1 MKAALIVVFAIF
13 LQFFVLT
20 AAETVVVTSVHDGD
34 SFRAGKQAFRLW
46 GIDAPELDQ
55 RWGIAS
61 RDALRELLTRADA
74 VMIERH
80 GTSWKRIV
88 VRAESGRKDVSLEL
102 LKMGL
107 AWYCPDFAP
116 KREDYR
122 EAEREAREARRGL
135 WSDKN
140 PVSPAEWRINKKDH
154 FRSAT
159 KMIKKWPLGYLLAK
173 MRVLPEALCLT
184 REHRNSRKQKN

>member
-1 MKAALIVVFAIF
+1 MKAALIAVFAIS

-20 AAETVVVTSVHDGD
+20 AAETVVITSVHDGD

-55 RWGIAS
+55 RWGTAS
-61 RDALRELLTRADA
+61 REALRELLTGADA

-80 GTSWKRIV
+80 GASWKRIV
-88 VRAESGRKDVSLEL
+88 VRAESGGKDASLEL

-107 AWYCPDFAP
+107 AWYLPEFAP

-122 EAEREAREARRGL
+122 EAEQEARKARRGL
-135 WSDKN
+135 WSDEN
-140 PVSPAEWRINKKDH
+140 PVSPDEWR
-154 FRSAT
+154 
-159 KMIKKWPLGYLLAK
+159 G
-173 MRVLPEALCLT
+173 
-184 REHRNSRKQKN
+184 RK

>member
-1 MKAALIVVFAIF
+1 MRIKATLIAIFAIF

-55 RWGIAS
+55 RWGTAA
-61 RDALRELLTRADA
+61 REALRELLTGAGE
-74 VMIERH
+74 VTVERY

-88 VRAESGRKDVSLEL
+88 VRVESRGKDVSLEL

-107 AWYCPDFAP
+107 AWYLPEFAP
-116 KREDYR
+116 KRNDYR
-122 EAEREAREARRGL
+122 KAEQEAREARRGL
-135 WSDKN
+135 WSDEN
-140 PVSPAEWRINKKDH
+140 PVSPAEWRKTGNNVI
-154 FRSAT
+154 
-159 KMIKKWPLGYLLAK
+159 
-173 MRVLPEALCLT
+173 
-184 REHRNSRKQKN
+184 SR

>member
-1 MKAALIVVFAIF
+1 MKIALIAVFAFF
-13 LQFFVLT
+13 LHIFVLT

-34 SFRAGKQAFRLW
+34 SFRAGEQAFRLW
-46 GIDAPELDQ
+46 GIDSPELGQ
-55 RWGIAS
+55 RWGTAA
-61 RDALRELLTRADA
+61 REALRELLTGADA

-88 VRAESGRKDVSLEL
+88 VRAESGGKDVSLEL

-122 EAEREAREARRGL
+122 EAEQEAREARRGL
-135 WSDKN
+135 WSDEN
-140 PVSPAEWRINKKDH
+140 PISPAGWREKK
-154 FRSAT
+154 
-159 KMIKKWPLGYLLAK
+159 
-173 MRVLPEALCLT
+173 
-184 REHRNSRKQKN
+184 

>member
-1 MKAALIVVFAIF
+1 MKAALIAVFAIF

-20 AAETVVVTSVHDGD
+20 AAEKVIVTSVHDGD

-46 GIDAPELDQ
+46 GIDTPELDQ
-55 RWGIAS
+55 RWGTAA
-61 RDALRELLTRADA
+61 REALQALLTGADA

-88 VRAESGRKDVSLEL
+88 VRAESGGKDVSLEL

-107 AWYCPDFAP
+107 AWYCHGFAP
-116 KREDYR
+116 RREDYR
-122 EAEREAREARRGL
+122 EAEQEARKARRGL
-135 WSDKN
+135 WSDEN

-159 KMIKKWPLGYLLAK
+159 KMIKK
-173 MRVLPEALCLT
+173 
-184 REHRNSRKQKN
+184 

>member
-1 MKAALIVVFAIF
+1 MKAALIAVFAIF

-46 GIDAPELDQ
+46 GIDAPELGQ
-55 RWGIAS
+55 RWGTAA
-61 RDALRELLTRADA
+61 REALRELLTGADA

-88 VRAESGRKDVSLEL
+88 VRVESGGKDVSLEL

-107 AWYCPDFAP
+107 AWYCPEFAP
-116 KREDYR
+116 RRNDYR
-122 EAEREAREARRGL
+122 DAEQEAREARRGL
-135 WSDKN
+135 WSDEN
-140 PVSPAEWRINKKDH
+140 PVSPAEWRKNKK
-154 FRSAT
+154 
-159 KMIKKWPLGYLLAK
+159 
-173 MRVLPEALCLT
+173 
-184 REHRNSRKQKN
+184 